1 MIAAAATP
9 VKRAGGTLVDEMPL
23 AAILSKPQK
32 HELSAILPELRAWL
46 VERGWGCVFDLES
59 AAYLRDATQCAP
71 HAAAR
76 RSDIDGIE
84 RTELAG
90 RKPDLAIIL
99 GGDGTLL
106 AAARAFAHT
115 DTPLLSVNLGSL
127 GFMTEVPLTDLY
139 PTLQAWCDGTA
150 AIEVR
155 SMMRAELFCGDER
168 TRQWDALNDVVVA
181 KGTIARMADFA
192 VEIDGQ
198 PVATFRADG
207 VILSTP
213 TGSTAYNLSAHGPIV
228 MPTVNAMA
236 ITPICPHLLTI
247 RPIVVPGE
255 SSICVRVVGVPN
267 QTYLTVDGQEAVP
280 MQVGD
285 QVRCRR
291 SEYSVRLL
299 RLKPNGLFN
308 VLRSKLKWGE
318 R

>member
-1 MIAAAATP
+1 
-9 VKRAGGTLVDEMPL
+9 MPL
-23 AAILSKPQK
+23 AGIISKPQK
-32 HELSAILPELRAWL
+32 HELETVLPELRAWL
-46 VERGWGCVFDLES
+46 AQRGWSCVFDSAS
-59 AAYLRDATQCAP
+59 AAYLQVGTDIDSVEREQM
-71 HAAAR
+71 AAR
-76 RSDIDGIE
+76 R
-84 RTELAG
+84 
-90 RKPDLAIIL
+90 PDLVVVL

-115 DTPLLSVNLGSL
+115 GTPLLSVNLGAL
-127 GFMTEVPLTDLY
+127 GFLTEVPLSDLY
-139 PTLQAWCDGTA
+139 TTLQAWCDGTA
-150 AIEVR
+150 AIETR
-155 SMMRAELFCGDER
+155 SMMHAELFCGGKP

-228 MPTVNAMA
+228 MPTVNAMLV
-236 ITPICPHLLTI
+236 TPICPHLLTI

-255 SSICVRVVGVPN
+255 SAISVRVVGVPN

-285 QVRCRR
+285 QVHCRR
-291 SEYSVRLL
+291 SQSSVRLL
-299 RLKPNGLFN
+299 RLQPNGLFN

>member
-1 MIAAAATP
+1 
-9 VKRAGGTLVDEMPL
+9 MPL
-23 AAILSKPQK
+23 AGIISKPQK
-32 HELSAILPELRAWL
+32 HELETVLPELRAWL
-46 VERGWGCVFDLES
+46 GERGWSCVLDRAS
-59 AAYLRDATQCAP
+59 AAYLRDGADVD
-71 HAAAR
+71 
-76 RSDIDGIE
+76 SVE
-84 RTELAG
+84 REQMAS
-90 RKPDLAIIL
+90 RKPDLVIVL

-106 AAARAFAHT
+106 ATARAFAHT
-115 DTPLLSVNLGSL
+115 NTPLLSVNLGAL
-127 GFMTEVPLTDLY
+127 GFLTEVPLSDLY
-139 PTLQAWCDGTA
+139 ATLQAWCDGTA
-150 AIEVR
+150 AIETR
-155 SMMRAELFCGDER
+155 SMMHAELFCGGKP

-192 VEIDGQ
+192 VEIDRQ

-228 MPTVNAMA
+228 MPTVNAMLV
-236 ITPICPHLLTI
+236 TPICPHLLTI

-255 SSICVRVVGVPN
+255 SAISVRVVGVPN

-285 QVRCRR
+285 QVHCRR
-291 SEYSVRLL
+291 SEFSVRLL
-299 RLKPNGLFN
+299 RLQPNGLFN

>member
-1 MIAAAATP
+1 
-9 VKRAGGTLVDEMPL
+9 MPL
-23 AAILSKPQK
+23 AGIISKPQK
-32 HELSAILPELRAWL
+32 HELETILPELRAWL
-46 VERGWGCVFDLES
+46 GERGWSCVLDRAS
-59 AAYLRDATQCAP
+59 AAYLRDGADC
-71 HAAAR
+71 
-76 RSDIDGIE
+76 DNVE
-84 RTELAG
+84 REQMAS
-90 RKPDLAIIL
+90 RKPDLVVVL

-115 DTPLLSVNLGSL
+115 GTPLLSVNLGAL
-127 GFMTEVPLTDLY
+127 GFLTEVPLSDLY
-139 PTLQAWCDGTA
+139 TTLQAWCDGTA
-150 AIEVR
+150 TIETR
-155 SMMRAELFCGDER
+155 SMMHADLFCGGKP

-198 PVATFRADG
+198 KVATFRADG

-228 MPTVNAMA
+228 MPTVNAMLV
-236 ITPICPHLLTI
+236 TPICPHLLTI

-255 SSICVRVVGVPN
+255 SAISVRVVGVPN

-280 MQVGD
+280 MQAGD
-285 QVRCRR
+285 QVHCRR
-291 SEYSVRLL
+291 SEFSVRLL
-299 RLKPNGLFN
+299 RLQPNGLFN